1 MRFSVSMPRT
11 VVLALMSGGLSG
23 CFLWTSADEGATLRT
38 RADAVEARV
47 TELEATEESFR
58 GDVET
63 AHSKV
68 LEIEDVLARA
78 TELLTRNSADT
89 GAQVEAL
96 AARIATQDGLIDEL
110 RHELERL
117 STEYA
122 EMERDYGERMEKL
135 ARRAGIDT
143 ELTESEIPADRD
155 ALFHAGEVA
164 YEAREFS
171 TARALFRAF
180 VSRHGDD
187 ARADDAQYFVGQSYL
202 LEDRPATALGELRRV
217 LATYEEGDH
226 VPHALYAM
234 SEAFWRLHACEE
246 ARTSLEAIARAHRD
260 SPVAADARI
269 RAREYRS
276 PPRGYCAETTTS
288 GSGAH

>member
-1 MRFSVSMPRT
+1 MSGRLIAKAAQ
-11 VVLALMSGGLSG
+11 LALLGAGLSG

-38 RADAVEARV
+38 RADALEARV
-47 TELEATEESFR
+47 TELESTEETFR
-58 GDVET
+58 ADVEN

-68 LEIEDVLARA
+68 AEIEDVLTRA

-96 AARIATQDGLIDEL
+96 AARIAAQDGLIDEL

-117 STEYA
+117 TTEYA

-143 ELTESEIPADRD
+143 ELAESEIPTDRD

-180 VSRHGDD
+180 VSRHGEDT
-187 ARADDAQYFVGQSYL
+187 RADDAQYFVGQSYL

-217 LATYEEGDH
+217 LSGYADGDH
-226 VPHALYAM
+226 VPHTLYAM
-234 SEAFWRLHACEE
+234 SEAFWRLHACDE
-246 ARTSLEAIARAHRD
+246 AQTSLEVITRSHRD

-269 RAREYRS
+269 RLREYRS
-276 PPRGYCAETTTS
+276 PPRGYCAETSAATK
-288 GSGAH
+288 SGAH